1 MRTYISYVTYVN
13 MTIMTYLGGDSSVG
27 TMMSDVYSVN
37 FKSTLRHWMETI
49 NDYPKPFNFVF
60 VPLTD
65 FLENMADFMIDDDC
79 KAQCFN
85 EAVLAKR
92 STFEQAGQ
100 AQADQGRV
108 L

>member
-1 MRTYISYVTYVN
+1 
-13 MTIMTYLGGDSSVG
+13 
-27 TMMSDVYSVN
+27 MMSDVYSVN

-85 EAVLAKR
+85 EAILAKR
-92 STFEQAGQ
+92 STIEQAGQ
-100 AQADQGRV
+100 AQADQGMV
-108 L
+108 LEVDLELALTIPEVFQFKSFKNIVETFY